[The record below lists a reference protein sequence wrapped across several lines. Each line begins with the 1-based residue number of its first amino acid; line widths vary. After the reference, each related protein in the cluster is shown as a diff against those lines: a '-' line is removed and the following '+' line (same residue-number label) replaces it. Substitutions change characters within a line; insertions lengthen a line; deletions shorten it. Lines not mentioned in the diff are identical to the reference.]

1 MKHLFAA
8 LAVSACL
15 AAPALAELNVGDTA
29 PQFQADG
36 YLGGEAFSFDLAS
49 SLAEGPVV
57 MYFFPAAFTS
67 GCNVEAALFAES
79 AAEFT
84 AAGATLIGVTAGNT
98 DRLAEF
104 SEQHC
109 ASAFPVAAVGSD
121 VIAAYRARLMM
132 RPGWTN
138 RTSYVIAPSGVVAYV
153 HTDLNPDQHVSL
165 TLQALHDLG
174 YGHADETPA
183 AE

>member
-1 MKHLFAA
+1 MRRFLAS
-8 LAVSACL
+8 LAVTACL
-15 AAPALAELNVGDTA
+15 AAPAFAAPEVGDTA
-29 PQFQADG
+29 PLFQADG
-36 YLGGEAFSFDLAS
+36 YLGGEAFHFDLTEA
-49 SLAEGPVV
+49 LAEGPVV

-109 ASAFPVAAVGSD
+109 ASAFPVAAVSND
-121 VIAAYRARLMM
+121 VVSAYGVGLLL
-132 RPGWTN
+132 RPGWTS
-138 RTSYVIAPSGVVAYV
+138 RTSYVIAADGMIAYK
-153 HTDLNPDQHVSL
+153 HSEMNPDQHVTL
-165 TLQALHDLG
+165 TLQALQGLAG
-174 YGHADETPA
+174 IAEPA
-183 AE
+183 ATE

>member
-1 MKHLFAA
+1 MRQLFAA
-8 LAVSACL
+8 LAVTACI
-15 AAPALAELNVGDTA
+15 AAPAFAAPEVGDTA
-29 PQFQADG
+29 PLFQADG
-36 YLGGEAFSFDLAS
+36 YLGGEAFHFDLETA
-49 SLAEGPVV
+49 LADGPVV

-98 DRLAEF
+98 DRLSDF

-109 ASAFPVAAVGSD
+109 ASAFPVAAVDGD
-121 VIAAYRARLMM
+121 VISAYGVGLML

-138 RTSYVIAPSGVVAYV
+138 RTSYVIADDGTIAFK
-153 HTDLNPDQHVSL
+153 HTEGNPDRHVTL
-165 TLQALHDLG
+165 TLAALHALD
-174 YGHADETPA
+174 ADA
-183 AE
+183 AAASE